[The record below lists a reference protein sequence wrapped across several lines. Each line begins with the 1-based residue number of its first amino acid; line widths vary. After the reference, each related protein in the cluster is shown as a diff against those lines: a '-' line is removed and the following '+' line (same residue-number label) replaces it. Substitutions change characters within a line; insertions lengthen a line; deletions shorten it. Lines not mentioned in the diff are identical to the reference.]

1 MSTFVER
8 PYDFNSDG
16 KSLTN
21 RNEQSV
27 SGQKLL
33 EELREGFLQSFKTD
47 EAKDDLQSKGFLKV
61 EICKDD
67 DVLER
72 GRLDKLSKNLQ
83 SVDSLSENS
92 TAGNMLEK
100 LFSKTS
106 EFGEHAMD
114 RLVDQF
120 NKRLEDSG
128 RMLKVKPED
137 GRMPPSAYTITLF
150 DLKANRNLGSVE
162 AQGLGRK

>member
-27 SGQKLL
+27 SGQKLF
-33 EELREGFLQSFKTD
+33 EELREGFLQSFKTYD
-47 EAKDDLQSKGFLKV
+47 TNDDLQSKGFLKV

-67 DVLER
+67 DITDH

-83 SVDSLSENS
+83 SVDSLTGNS

-106 EFGEHAMD
+106 EFGGHAMD
-114 RLVDQF
+114 RLVDQL

-128 RMLKVKPED
+128 RMLKLKPED
-137 GRMPPSAYTITLF
+137 GRMPPSGYTITLF

-162 AQGLGRK
+162 AEGRGRK